1 MGFCGSGD
9 FHVIRR
15 HWSAIRAGQVSC
27 GVKSTAAHHINI
39 NKPNTTITFGAAG
52 LKTPAAGGPCHPI
65 STWVKH
71 LWDPTGSPYTCIISS
86 AGQIPHMI
94 IGCNT
99 HSGWRALA
107 CACIRH
113 AKLLPLEVRR
123 PSGKGPDQKQ
133 RFIWLPSE
141 TINNLSS
148 SSVDMDAFDGCFS
161 GKIKA
166 FSTCKCW
173 HTFDSHARL
182 LDK

>member
-1 MGFCGSGD
+1 MSYAGIGLLSEQDRCPVVSKALLHITLTLIKLIPPSHLELQD
-9 FHVIRR
+9 SKHQQLEAPLTHVTQFQ
-15 HWSAIRAGQVSC
+15 HGL
-27 GVKSTAAHHINI
+27 NI
-39 NKPNTTITFGAAG
+39 
-52 LKTPAAGGPCHPI
+52 
-65 STWVKH
+65 S
-71 LWDPTGSPYTCIISS
+71 WDPTGSPYTCIISS
-86 AGQIPHMI
+86 AGQIPHI

-133 RFIWLPSE
+133 HFIWLPSE

-148 SSVDMDAFDGCFS
+148 SSADMDAFDGCFS